1 MKLDEWYKDIF
12 REASNIAMS
21 HALTSLSQMIGG
33 PIEMEPPEV
42 KVLSRVEFLKHLAMS
57 GISKSFVVAFDITE
71 GLNGLTVLQFP
82 TKSAIN
88 LSAVLMG
95 LDPSGIEELDEMGK
109 SAITEVGNIL
119 ISVYTDILAKLIG
132 EAVSLSPP
140 KPIASLYDIEKELN
154 RPDLRN
160 VENVML
166 FKTRFYEENIGF
178 ESHFYLIPDEK
189 SFEKLVK
196 RMEEQ
201 VKGTGGDNGGV

>member
-1 MKLDEWYKDIF
+1 MKISEWYKDIF

-21 HALTSLSQMIGG
+21 HALTSLSEMVGG

-42 KVLSRVEFLKHLAMS
+42 EVLSRVEFLKRLTQN
-57 GISKSFVVAFDITE
+57 GISNSFVVAFDITE
-71 GLNGLTVLQFP
+71 GLGGLTVLQFP

-88 LSAVLMG
+88 LSAALMG
-95 LDPSGIEELDEMGK
+95 MDPSGMKELDEMGK

-119 ISVYTDILAKLIG
+119 ISVYTDILAKLVG
-132 EAVSLSPP
+132 EPVSLSPP
-140 KPIASLYDIEKELN
+140 KPINSLYDIEKELN

-160 VENVML
+160 VDKIML

-178 ESHFYLIPDEK
+178 ESFFYLVPDEE

-196 RMEEQ
+196 RLEAQ
-201 VKGTGGDNGGV
+201 VKEEGGE

>member
-1 MKLDEWYKDIF
+1 MKVNEWYQDIF
-12 REASNIAMS
+12 REASNIAIS

-42 KVLSRVEFLKHLAMS
+42 KMISRVEFLKYLAMK
-57 GISKSFVVAFDITE
+57 GVSKSFVVAFDITE

-88 LSAVLMG
+88 LSAALMG
-95 LDPSGIEELDEMGK
+95 LNPNEIEELDEMGK
-109 SAITEVGNIL
+109 SAIMEVGNIL

-140 KPIASLYDIEKELN
+140 KPINSLYEIEKELN

-160 VENVML
+160 VENVIL
-166 FKTRFYEENIGF
+166 LKTRFYEENIGF
-178 ESHFYLIPDEK
+178 ESYFYLIPDEK

-196 RMEEQ
+196 RLEEQ
-201 VKGTGGDNGGV
+201 VKEG

>member
-1 MKLDEWYKDIF
+1 MKISEWYKDIF

-21 HALTSLSQMIGG
+21 HALTSLSEMVGG

-42 KVLSRVEFLKHLAMS
+42 EVLSRIEFLKRLTQN
-57 GISKSFVVAFDITE
+57 GISNSFVVAFDITE
-71 GLNGLTVLQFP
+71 GLGGLTVLQFP

-88 LSAVLMG
+88 LSAALMG
-95 LDPSGIEELDEMGK
+95 MDPSGMKELDEMGK

-119 ISVYTDILAKLIG
+119 ISVYTDILAKLVG
-132 EAVSLSPP
+132 EPVSLSPP
-140 KPIASLYDIEKELN
+140 KPINSLYDIEKELN

-160 VENVML
+160 VDKIML

-178 ESHFYLIPDEK
+178 ESFFYLVPDEA

-196 RMEEQ
+196 RLEAQ
-201 VKGTGGDNGGV
+201 VKEDGGE

>member
-1 MKLDEWYKDIF
+1 MKISEWYKDIF

-21 HALTSLSQMIGG
+21 HALTSLSEMVGG

-42 KVLSRVEFLKHLAMS
+42 EVLSRVEFLKRLTQN
-57 GISKSFVVAFDITE
+57 GISNSFVVAFDITE
-71 GLNGLTVLQFP
+71 GLGGLTVLQFP

-88 LSAVLMG
+88 LSAALMG
-95 LDPSGIEELDEMGK
+95 MDPSGMKELDEMGK

-119 ISVYTDILAKLIG
+119 ISVYTDILAKLVGG
-132 EAVSLSPP
+132 EPVSLSPP
-140 KPIASLYDIEKELN
+140 KPINSLYDIEKELN

-160 VENVML
+160 VDKIML

-178 ESHFYLIPDEK
+178 ESFFYLVPDEE

-196 RMEEQ
+196 RLEAQ
-201 VKGTGGDNGGV
+201 VKEEGGE